1 MAAWT
6 ATRDPD
12 SMAPLGNRERIW
24 QGLTALVAVLGLL
37 LQFVWMQAQARHV
50 GALWMT
56 LRYFSYFT
64 ILSNVLVALVCGVA
78 ALEPGSRAGRWCMR
92 AGVRG
97 AVLLYILITAA
108 VYHLLLAAHWHPRG
122 LALLA
127 DTLLHTVVPSL
138 YALGWLWIA
147 PARGLRWR
155 HLGTWLLV
163 PVLYFIWAML
173 LGRLLHVYPYPFL
186 NLPRLGMELLLRN
199 ALLLLLLFV
208 LLGAALVLLDRGLLR
223 LQSDARH

>member
-1 MAAWT
+1 MQPPTSRA
-6 ATRDPD
+6 
-12 SMAPLGNRERIW
+12 RIW
-24 QGLTALVAVLGLL
+24 QGLTALIAVLGLL
-37 LQFVWMQAQARHV
+37 LQFAWMQTQAQHV

-78 ALEPGSRAGRWCMR
+78 ALDPRSRAGHWCTR

-108 VYHLLLAAHWHPRG
+108 VYHLLRAAHWHPQG

-127 DTLLHTVVPSL
+127 DALLHTVVPGV

-147 PARGLRWR
+147 PVRGLRWQ
-155 HLGTWLLV
+155 HLGAWLLV

-186 NLPRLGMELLLRN
+186 NLTRLGVELLLRN
-199 ALLLLLLFV
+199 AVLLLLLFA

-223 LQSDARH
+223 LHGDVRP

>member
-1 MAAWT
+1 MQPPISRAC
-6 ATRDPD
+6 
-12 SMAPLGNRERIW
+12 IW
-24 QGLTALVAVLGLL
+24 QGLTALIAVLGLL
-37 LQFVWMQAQARHV
+37 LQFVWMQTQAQYV

-78 ALEPGSRAGRWCMR
+78 ALAPRSRAGHWCTH

-108 VYHLLLAAHWHPRG
+108 VYHLLLAAHWHPQG

-127 DTLLHTVVPSL
+127 DVLLHTVVPGV

-147 PARGLRWR
+147 PVRGLRWQY
-155 HLGTWLLV
+155 LGVWLLV

-173 LGRLLHVYPYPFL
+173 MGRLLHVYPYPFL
-186 NLPRLGMELLLRN
+186 NLTRLGVELLLRN
-199 ALLLLLLFV
+199 AVLLLLLFA
-208 LLGAALVLLDRGLLR
+208 LLGAALVLLDRSLLR
-223 LQSDARH
+223 LHGDARR

>member
-1 MAAWT
+1 MA
-6 ATRDPD
+6 
-12 SMAPLGNRERIW
+12 SLSNRERIW
-24 QGLTALVAVLGLL
+24 QGLTALIAVLGLL
-37 LQFVWMQAQARHV
+37 LQFVWMQAQAQHV

-64 ILSNVLVALVCGVA
+64 ILSNVLVAFVCGMA
-78 ALEPGSRAGRWCMR
+78 ALEPGSRLGHWCMR

-108 VYHLLLAAHWHPRG
+108 VYHLLLAAHWHPQG

-127 DTLLHTVVPSL
+127 DALLHTVVPSL
-138 YALGWLWIA
+138 YALGWLWIV
-147 PARGLRWR
+147 PVRGLRWR
-155 HLGTWLLV
+155 HLGAWLLV

-173 LGRLLHVYPYPFL
+173 LGQLLHVYPYPFL

-199 ALLLLLLFV
+199 AVLLLLLFA

-223 LQSDARH
+223 VRGDTRR